1 MRRIIIVTVL
11 VIVGFAFMLPAQGEC
26 KAKLQLQM
34 PLGGLTGTYYM
45 IGSPVSKYVNERSNL
60 IMVTPNTSGGGIE
73 NVRRVSRGIAHLG
86 ICMPVDMFQ
95 SWHGTGPHKRKI
107 RNLMAIGVAT
117 KLMGC
122 HVASLAKNNIRYIE
136 DLKGRVFAAGQS
148 GSSAA
153 AIMMEFLTHAGL
165 DKEIKIRYIPY
176 KDYSPMLLDGKIDAF
191 NRNGA
196 PPVASV
202 EQVAAQQKIALADL
216 KRMMD
221 KTGFFKKYPYYQP
234 LPIKGG
240 TYRGEDRDITT
251 FGMAGFFFARK
262 DVSEDAVYDFTRL
275 LYSDECIKTVTMAFK
290 GNNLNRKDP
299 LKGNVWPVHPGAAKF
314 WKEIG
319 APIPEPALK

>member
-153 AIMMEFLTHAGL
+153 AIMMEFLT
-165 DKEIKIRYIPY
+165 
-176 KDYSPMLLDGKIDAF
+176 
-191 NRNGA
+191 